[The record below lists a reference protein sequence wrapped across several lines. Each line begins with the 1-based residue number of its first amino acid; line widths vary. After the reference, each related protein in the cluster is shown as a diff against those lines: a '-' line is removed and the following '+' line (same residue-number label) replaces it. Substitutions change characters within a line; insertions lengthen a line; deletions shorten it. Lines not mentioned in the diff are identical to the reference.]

1 MEERRRL
8 AESENITMKSESEK
22 KLISRAMSLIGSIV
36 TKRKQEHAASIAH
49 LGGKARWKD
58 HIKKPRK
65 LKKLA

>member
-1 MEERRRL
+1 
-8 AESENITMKSESEK
+8 MKSESEK
-22 KLISRAMSLIGSIV
+22 KLISRAMSIIGSIV
-36 TKRKQEHAASIAH
+36 TKRKREHAASIAH